1 MKNNLGNL
9 IEVLYQISQHYG
21 DDIPVSVNLYHDRK
35 LALQSISLDT
45 TDSELE
51 LLIEADLEDNRETSN
66 EFMLSSNLTN
76 LIVNRSEN
84 PNPDD
89 FLWDNDKMYDL
100 LTVTKEVFLN
110 KYLYVSEKDYDL
122 TLSLIKPSTLTVED
136 NEEKISNLADLCR
149 EAENLYI
156 EELNGRSTDWVVL
169 GSQLKEAVYDF
180 VRENLSEAQQEL
192 FNEYC
197 SNMGV

>member
-1 MKNNLGNL
+1 MKNDLGNL

-45 TDSELE
+45 TDNELE

-66 EFMLSSNLTN
+66 EFMLGNNLTH
-76 LIVNRSEN
+76 LITNRSEN
-84 PNPDD
+84 LNPND

-122 TLSLIKPSTLTVED
+122 TLSLIKPSTSTVED

-169 GSQLKEAVYDF
+169 GSQLKEAIYDF
-180 VRENLSEAQQEL
+180 ARENYSEAQQEL